1 MKAMKPDNIYKGLL
15 LMFFLVIVSSA
26 AVPANRTIIKFGTI
40 APEGSAWHDAML
52 ELRQKWL
59 ELSNDQIELRIYAG
73 GVLGGETEM
82 VRKVQRRGLDGIA
95 ISGSGLPRIDSS
107 IGCLDIPML
116 FDSYEQLDYVRKQI
130 SPDIEQRFE
139 KRGFKILVWAE
150 GGWVYFFTK
159 RPVRTP
165 DDLRQL
171 RLWTTPGFPEYER
184 IFKEFKFQVVP
195 LSATDM
201 MTSLQTGL
209 IEAIDVPPLFA
220 LLDRSYQIANY
231 MTDLKWAPLNAAMVL
246 SVNMWNKIPQ
256 HLHPGFLDA
265 AADIGGR
272 LRQTIREAE
281 NEALAEMR
289 ARGLT
294 VVKLNDNE
302 ISVWRSEV
310 RSAYIKFPCQ
320 QEHPELFNKILRLHK
335 EYRQKG
341 IGLN

>member
-1 MKAMKPDNIYKGLL
+1 MSRRLL
-15 LMFFLVIVSSA
+15 LLFFLAALSSA
-26 AVPANRTIIKFGTI
+26 AVPANRIIIKFGTI

-52 ELRQKWL
+52 EIRQKWL
-59 ELSNDQIELRIYAG
+59 ELSDGQVELRIYAG

-107 IGCLDIPML
+107 IGCLNIPML
-116 FDSYEQLDYVRKQI
+116 FDSYEELDYVRRRI
-130 SPDIEQRFE
+130 SPDVEQRFE
-139 KRGFKILVWAE
+139 KRGFKILAWAE

-159 RPVRTP
+159 HPVRTP

-171 RLWTTPGFPEYER
+171 RLWTTPGFPEFER

-195 LSATDM
+195 LPATDM

-220 LLDRSYQIANY
+220 LLDRSYQIATY

-246 SVNMWNKIPQ
+246 SLQTWNKIPQ
-256 HLHPGFLDA
+256 ALRSDFLDA
-265 AADIGGR
+265 AAEIGGR
-272 LRQTIREAE
+272 LRQTIRRAEIEAVG
-281 NEALAEMR
+281 EML

-294 VVKLNDNE
+294 VVKLSDTENR
-302 ISVWRSEV
+302 VWQSEV
-310 RSAYIKFPCQ
+310 RNAYFKFPCH
-320 QEHPELFNKILRLHK
+320 QEYPELFQRILRLHK
-335 EYRQKG
+335 EFRKNDAGQY
-341 IGLN
+341 